1 MKSPKELPKVL
12 ELILKKFELLIQNK
26 SEIIN
31 QKYEEVLACIN
42 QKNLDSAKLKMKGIL
57 KFEKNIEA
65 IIILKP
71 ILERIQKNCASML
84 SKKECPISLRPP
96 LDSVLYASTR
106 LHLSDLKNLKEIIIQ
121 MYGAD
126 YVKNAINDEDKIVNQ
141 DLISKLNWAN
151 ITEETINERLIN
163 FIKGIQVKTNKK
175 EEDDMFGKTVGN
187 TININQ
193 ISSDTI
199 PEILIQ
205 RLKLD
210 DDPFGGDTIKT
221 IDLTN
226 LDADKL
232 KKDENQIEDPLGGDT
247 YKTMQLSVANP
258 DNKSNPYEESLDDLF
273 GPTIEPVPS
282 GRTLGLNISL
292 KLGKGKENNIDP
304 FDKNDKDKIKDPFG
318 DTTIKLE
325 GDETL

>member
-1 MKSPKELPKVL
+1 
-12 ELILKKFELLIQNK
+12 
-26 SEIIN
+26 
-31 QKYEEVLACIN
+31 
-42 QKNLDSAKLKMKGIL
+42 
-57 KFEKNIEA
+57 
-65 IIILKP
+65 
-71 ILERIQKNCASML
+71 
-84 SKKECPISLRPP
+84 
-96 LDSVLYASTR
+96 
-106 LHLSDLKNLKEIIIQ
+106 
-121 MYGAD
+121 MYGAN
-126 YVKNAINDEDKIVNQ
+126 YVTNAINDEDKIVNQ

-151 ITEETINERLIN
+151 ITEEAVNERLIN

-210 DDPFGGDTIKT
+210 DDPFGGNTIKT
-221 IDLTN
+221 IDCTN

-292 KLGKGKENNIDP
+292 KLGKGKENNVDP
-304 FDKNDKDKIKDPFG
+304 FDKNNKDKIKDPFG